1 MLFKGEL
8 LCHRSDPY
16 DIQACLYLIEFIY
29 VFACSHIGGDD
40 QQESSIGITV
50 KDFKG
55 AGVVVYVAKRPDM
68 KSAQL
73 LSGDEEANTGKEEEK
88 NLWDSLSR

>member
-1 MLFKGEL
+1 M
-8 LCHRSDPY
+8 
-16 DIQACLYLIEFIY
+16 Y

-88 NLWDSLSR
+88 NLWDSLSPCSWSYTQHNWH